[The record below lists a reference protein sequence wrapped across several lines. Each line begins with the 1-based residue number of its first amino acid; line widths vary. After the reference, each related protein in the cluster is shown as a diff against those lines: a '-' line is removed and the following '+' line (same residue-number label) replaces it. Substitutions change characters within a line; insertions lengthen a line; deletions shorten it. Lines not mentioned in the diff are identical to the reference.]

1 MNSQQRD
8 PSSPAD
14 TVGRAG
20 VSPNEG
26 PDRPTALPPRSWLS
40 TLRRAVTEF
49 NRDAVTDRAAA
60 LTYYGVLSIFPGLLV
75 LVAGLGLF
83 GTGTTDQIQQTATS
97 LAPGQVGQILDNAI
111 DQVQAN
117 RGSAGVVAIVS
128 VLLAFWSA
136 SGYIGAFVRAANAI
150 YDVPEGRPVWKTLP
164 VRLGLTAVIG
174 LMLIASALIVVFTGP
189 LADRFGHLIGLG
201 STAVTVWNIAKW
213 PVLVILVSLMF
224 AILYWA
230 APNARHGGFRWVSPG
245 GLVAVIVWIVVSG
258 GFAVYLANFASY
270 NKTYGA
276 IAGVVVL
283 LCGSG

>member
-26 PDRPTALPPRSWLS
+26 PDRPTALPARSWLS

-111 DQVQAN
+111 D
-117 RGSAGVVAIVS
+117 
-128 VLLAFWSA
+128 
-136 SGYIGAFVRAANAI
+136 
-150 YDVPEGRPVWKTLP
+150 
-164 VRLGLTAVIG
+164 
-174 LMLIASALIVVFTGP
+174 
-189 LADRFGHLIGLG
+189 
-201 STAVTVWNIAKW
+201 
-213 PVLVILVSLMF
+213 
-224 AILYWA
+224 
-230 APNARHGGFRWVSPG
+230 
-245 GLVAVIVWIVVSG
+245 
-258 GFAVYLANFASY
+258 
-270 NKTYGA
+270 
-276 IAGVVVL
+276 
-283 LCGSG
+283 